1 MQFPNEIPAK
11 VSNVDAQPKE
21 QFKKMS
27 PDSADLNSHACP
39 PGTKLRRKKGKS
51 GKKTEGM

>member
-11 VSNVDAQPKE
+11 VSVSDAKPKE

-27 PDSADLNSHACP
+27 PDGADLNSHACP
-39 PGTKLRRKKGKS
+39 PGTKLKKKGKS